1 VDENGTKKG
10 AILSSTL
17 SPPGGSSSSSCETSF
32 GKSIAPAI
40 TATKLEQISLA
51 EKEEDEDEETE
62 NRMMCYS
69 EEEEEEEEDG
79 MTGSTSDEEDL
90 EANLPPLSAETDP
103 LVVLKRISFGWQF
116 ALVDFALF
124 KREELCVLFGRF
136 SIIMC
141 IMTLVALYYLYHYY
155 SDDDDDD
162 DDDDDVSWKSAIAVA
177 TLTFN
182 DSTLVVL
189 LLVFVVALFSSS
201 PPPSILAILE
211 HALRTF
217 VRKPE
222 PSFPTTKT
230 VG

>member
-1 VDENGTKKG
+1 MMMMMMMM
-10 AILSSTL
+10 I
-17 SPPGGSSSSSCETSF
+17 SF
-32 GKSIAPAI
+32 
-40 TATKLEQISLA
+40 L
-51 EKEEDEDEETE
+51 
-62 NRMMCYS
+62 Y
-69 EEEEEEEEDG
+69 
-79 MTGSTSDEEDL
+79 
-90 EANLPPLSAETDP
+90 
-103 LVVLKRISFGWQF
+103 LVVL
-116 ALVDFALF
+116 
-124 KREELCVLFGRF
+124 
-136 SIIMC
+136 
-141 IMTLVALYYLYHYY
+141 
-155 SDDDDDD
+155 
-162 DDDDDVSWKSAIAVA
+162 DVSWKSAIAVA